1 MTATGDGAGPQTGK
15 DEAPPAPP
23 SADGRAER
31 EAATST
37 LKNTVSS
44 NVAVTVGSKLLYMA
58 TRLVT
63 PPIILAYVTL
73 PEYGLWA
80 TCFILI
86 SYVGMGAFGVSNV
99 YIRYSAEFAAR
110 GETGRI
116 NRLVSTGLTVLTGFG
131 LVVLGAVWLGLPSIL
146 RAFKVPAELHTV
158 ARLLFVGTVAAF
170 VLDLTLG
177 AVAYVLTGLQ
187 RIALV
192 NGVWV
197 VAFLLETALTLAF
210 LFGGLG
216 IASLLWA
223 FVARSVFSVVAH
235 WVLLRRALPGFAI
248 RIPSFDRESLRLFA
262 GYGTVVQ
269 LSGLFGM
276 VLRSIEK
283 VIAGTFIGV
292 ETTALFDLG
301 EKFPM
306 MGTQIPGSITGV
318 LLPAS
323 YHLEGQNRRAE
334 ILKLYVKGGRY
345 MNVVCGIMMG
355 YMTAFAAPLITGWMG
370 PDPKFVPA
378 ILILAVFPIAWQ
390 MNLLTGPCSA
400 IFRSFGKPSQELVY
414 PLVQA
419 ILVAVSVAA
428 GFAAYGRT
436 VPVVA
441 VAVSASMVASAL
453 VYLAYANR
461 QGGLSQE
468 EWSRKVLLPGLTPYL
483 VAGAIFLAATPALGA
498 AHSGRG
504 WAVALVLVTG
514 TVHTAISGFLFYRFH
529 CDWGEREFLRKQA
542 AHTLGSL
549 LAKAGLWKGAA

>member
-1 MTATGDGAGPQTGK
+1 MTAASG
-15 DEAPPAPP
+15 PPA
-23 SADGRAER
+23 SR
-31 EAATST
+31 EAIDGKPAGSTSPGQNAAQAADT
-37 LKNTVSS
+37 SELKNTVSA

-63 PPIILAYVTL
+63 PPVILAYVTL

-110 GETGRI
+110 GETERI

-131 LVVLGAVWLGLPSIL
+131 ALVLAGVWLGLPAIL
-146 RAFKVPAELHTV
+146 RVFKVPAELH
-158 ARLLFVGTVAAF
+158 AIGRLLLVGTVAAF
-170 VLDLTLG
+170 VLDMTLG

-192 NGVWV
+192 NGIWV
-197 VAFLLETALTLAF
+197 VAFLLETGLTLAC
-210 LFGGLG
+210 LFAGLG

-223 FVARSVFSVVAH
+223 FVARSVFSVAAH
-235 WVLLRRALPGFAI
+235 WFLLRRALPGFHVRFPA
-248 RIPSFDRESLRLFA
+248 FDRDSFLLFA
-262 GYGTVVQ
+262 RYGSVVQ
-269 LSGLFGM
+269 VSGLLGM

-292 ETTALFDLG
+292 DTTALFDLG

-306 MGTQIPGSITGV
+306 MGAQIPGSITGV

-323 YHLEGQNRRAE
+323 YRLEGQNRRAE

-345 MNVVCGIMMG
+345 MNVVAGIMMG
-355 YMTAFAAPLITGWMG
+355 YMTAFAAPLLTGWMG
-370 PDPKFVPA
+370 TDPKFAPA
-378 ILILAVFPIAWQ
+378 VLILAVFPVAWQ

-400 IFRSFGKPSQELVY
+400 IFRTFGRPSQELVY
-414 PLVQA
+414 PLVQGV
-419 ILVAVSVAA
+419 LVAASVAA
-428 GFAAYGRT
+428 GFAAWGRT

-461 QGGLSQE
+461 QAGLAQR
-468 EWSRKVLLPGLTPYL
+468 EWARSVLLPGLTPYL
-483 VAGAIFLAATPALGA
+483 VAGAVFFGAWPALGA
-498 AHSGRG
+498 ARAGRG
-504 WAVALVLVTG
+504 PAIALVLVTG
-514 TVHTAISGFLFYRFH
+514 AVHSVLSAFVFYWLH
-529 CDWGEREFLRKQA
+529 CSWGEREFLRKQA
-542 AHTLGSL
+542 AHTLGTFF
-549 LAKAGLWKGAA
+549 AQPWIKGGRR

>member
-1 MTATGDGAGPQTGK
+1 VTAKGGVPGPETPPDGSLAV
-15 DEAPPAPP
+15 PAV
-23 SADGRAER
+23 ADGRSVQEAE
-31 EAATST
+31 TST
-37 LKNTVSS
+37 LKNAVSA

-63 PPIILAYVTL
+63 PPVILAYVTL

-99 YIRYSAEFAAR
+99 YIRYAAEFAAR
-110 GETGRI
+110 GETDRI

-131 LVVLGAVWLGLPSIL
+131 AVVLAGVWFGLPSIL
-146 RAFKVPAELHTV
+146 RAFKVPPELHSIG
-158 ARLLFVGTVAAF
+158 RLLLVGTVTVF

-197 VAFLLETALTLAF
+197 VAFLLETGLTLAF
-210 LFGGLG
+210 LFAGLG

-235 WVLLRRALPGFAI
+235 WLLLRRALPGFAL
-248 RIPSFDRESLRLFA
+248 RVPSFDRESLRLFA

-269 LSGLFGM
+269 LSGLLGM

-323 YHLEGQNRRAE
+323 YHLAGQNRRAE

-345 MNVVCGIMMG
+345 MNVVAGIMMG
-355 YMTAFAAPLITGWMG
+355 YMTAFAAPLIKGWMG

-400 IFRSFGKPSQELVY
+400 IFRSFGRPSQELVY
-414 PLVQA
+414 PVVQA
-419 ILVAVSVAA
+419 VLVAASVAT
-428 GFAAYGRT
+428 GFAVYGRT

-441 VAVSASMVASAL
+441 VTVSASMVASAL
-453 VYLAYANR
+453 VYLAYTNR
-461 QGGLSQE
+461 QGGLSQR
-468 EWSRKVLLPGLTPYL
+468 EWVRGVLLPGLTPYL
-483 VAGAIFLAATPALGA
+483 VAGAVYLAALPALGA

-504 WAVALVLVTG
+504 WAIALVLVTG
-514 TVHTAISGFLFYRFH
+514 TVHSAISGLVFYRLH

-549 LAKAGLWKGAA
+549 LAKAGLVKGPK